1 MGPDVLVLL
10 VVLFW
15 VGLYAEGNSG
25 GKSGKPGGKPGGK
38 RRR

>member
-25 GKSGKPGGKPGGK
+25 GKPGGK